1 MLLSGIGEYYC
12 SLQLQKKEL
21 TVNTTIRDQCF
32 YEEFFGFV
40 PDIST
45 ISMSMGYRDF
55 NCPIVRPKGISVNL
69 VWDVC
74 KKRFKCW
81 QYDGFD
87 LESLL
92 RESERGE
99 MKETSVRFFRTCVE
113 ADEETKNRSVNDI
126 ARLRGITLLERL
138 IMELKYFSETGEH
151 LDIESWTLCSG
162 SRFSDGSVPCVFY
175 APPSGSVGVCARDA
189 NDRNDHLRARGTIW

>member
-1 MLLSGIGEYYC
+1 M
-12 SLQLQKKEL
+12 
-21 TVNTTIRDQCF
+21 NTTIRDQCF
-32 YEEFFGFV
+32 YEEFFGLAPSLPLFNNR
-40 PDIST
+40 SN
-45 ISMSMGYRDF
+45 DF
-55 NCPIVRPKGISVNL
+55 TYPIASPKGISVNL

-81 QYDGFD
+81 QYVGLD

-99 MKETSVRFFRTCVE
+99 MKETSIRFFRDRVE
-113 ADEETKNRSVNDI
+113 ADEEMKNLSANDL
-126 ARLRGITLLERL
+126 AGSRGITLLERL
-138 IMELKYFSETGEH
+138 IMELKYFSETGEY

-162 SRFSDGSVPCVFY
+162 SRFADGSVPGVFY

-189 NDRNDHLRARGTIW
+189 NDRNDHIRARVACKFFV